1 LRDARDQAQPAARP
15 YSRFLA
21 MVSHEIRTPLN
32 GILGLSD
39 LLLDTELS
47 PEQATYAGAINR
59 SGELLLGLVEEVLDF
74 SKIEAGK
81 LVISARAFDLAALIE
96 ETVELIAP
104 RAQAKRL
111 DVAYYV
117 DDKLPR
123 MVVGDPARLR
133 QILLNLAANAVKF
146 TQQGGIAVTV
156 DCGGSHN
163 EVRFSVRD
171 TGIGIAPEAQARIF
185 LEFEQADDG
194 PGRQFGGT
202 GLGLAICNRIVEQMG
217 GRIGVESTP
226 GAGSVFEF
234 LLPLPA
240 APNQPQRGE
249 APKLAGAEILIVAPT
264 FIGASL
270 LGRTLTDW
278 GARTCLVSDFA
289 AATQALAQRQWPVII
304 LDVDAGINVA
314 EQLATQTPES
324 TLRIVLVTP
333 SMRHALP
340 GFKRAGFG
348 AYLVKPI
355 RTASLARALASQL
368 NESQP
373 KTDFPDEPTQLQD
386 QQLQTRM
393 IESPGNG
400 LAVLIAE
407 DNEINALLAQAL
419 LSKLGHRV
427 TLVSTGAAAFDAWAA
442 ADAAGQPYDLLL
454 MDVQMPG
461 GTGLDATRRIRA
473 AELERGRSRRA
484 IFALTANAFEE
495 DHAAC
500 IASGMDGVLTKPLH
514 RDRLLDIIAKT
525 SPAPCIAA

>member
-1 LRDARDQAQPAARP
+1 
-15 YSRFLA
+15 
-21 MVSHEIRTPLN
+21 
-32 GILGLSD
+32 
-39 LLLDTELS
+39 
-47 PEQATYAGAINR
+47 
-59 SGELLLGLVEEVLDF
+59 
-74 SKIEAGK
+74 
-81 LVISARAFDLAALIE
+81 
-96 ETVELIAP
+96 
-104 RAQAKRL
+104 
-111 DVAYYV
+111 
-117 DDKLPR
+117 

-133 QILLNLAANAVKF
+133 QILLNLAGNAVKF
-146 TQQGGIAVTV
+146 TQQGGLAVTV
-156 DCGGSHN
+156 ECGGSHD

-171 TGIGIAPEAQARIF
+171 TGIGIAPEAQGRIF

-217 GRIGVESTP
+217 GSIGVESTP

-234 LLPLPA
+234 ALPLPA

-270 LGRTLTDW
+270 LARTLMDW

-289 AATQALAQRQWPVII
+289 AATQALTRRQRRII
-304 LDVDAGINVA
+304 IVDVEAGMNVS
-314 EQLATQTPES
+314 EQLASHTSDS

-333 SMRHALP
+333 SLRHALP
-340 GFKRAGFG
+340 ALKRAGFD

-355 RTASLARALASQL
+355 RTASLSSRMDA
-368 NESQP
+368 SQP

-386 QQLQTRM
+386 QQLQSRV
-393 IESPGNG
+393 IENPGSG

-419 LSKLGHRV
+419 LSKLGYRV

-442 ADAAGQPYDLLL
+442 ADAAGHAYDLLL

-473 AELERGRSRRA
+473 SELAQGRSRQP
-484 IFALTANAFEE
+484 IFAVTANAFEE
-495 DHAAC
+495 DYAAC
-500 IASGMDGVLTKPLH
+500 IAAGMDGVLTKPLQ